1 MAAPLDRP
9 ASFLARYW
17 FPLALIGLL
26 LLALPGYVLF
36 ALHLKAR
43 EGPINRRLEDAYQLS
58 YHLPIPAWAGLILLL
73 VPPAILVLYFL
84 KLKRKP
90 LSVPSTFL
98 WRKSIED
105 LHVNSLLQWLRQN
118 VLLLLQLLALLALV
132 YGVMAFR
139 FHGRIGEGNH
149 YILMIDNSA
158 SMSVTDVAPNRLEW
172 AKQEAL
178 KEIDART
185 DQDVGMV
192 IVFNSSAE
200 IRQSYTTNRGLLR
213 DAVKRIE
220 PTERVTRIEEA
231 LSLADSLANPIR
243 STEDVASQP
252 DDVEAGKERTYV
264 APKGTPTDVH
274 LFSDGRFPDLS
285 ETSLANLNSRL
296 AGNESPLGNL
306 NLHFHLAGTPGPENV
321 DNVALVTL
329 NGMRDDR
336 DATKLQVFAR
346 VLNFRS
352 RAVAAKVRLEL
363 HVNGVLQKV
372 YEQDLNL
379 PARRVRS
386 GEGQAQTAFA
396 DPPTEGSLTFELSDI
411 DNRTNVV
418 IHARLVNNTD
428 QFPLDDEAW
437 LTINVA
443 RKTRILIVG
452 QPNDVLDKFFGSQEV
467 LEVAQV
473 DQLPPNDLSGEAYLR
488 PARNGTYDLV
498 IFDRCA
504 PAGEQE
510 MPRSN
515 TFFIGKPPPPWRSDD
530 LEKVH
535 NPHVTGWQN
544 SHAVLRDLKAL
555 YTVEIDQAF
564 KMKDLPPRTP
574 LLIEGRKIG
583 SATGGGSSAR
593 SPATVEVPL
602 LIALSRQSFTD
613 LVLTFPILTEAG
625 EWNTL
630 WPLQTSFPLFLRNV
644 MYYLG
649 DLSENAIEESVQPG
663 GIKKIRP
670 DGNVP
675 RIEVIGPDGALQPL
689 QQDERNRRPDFS
701 FGGTERV
708 GLYRLRYNGA
718 TQGHFAVNL
727 LDAEESN
734 IEPRQVIQFG
744 NEQIVAGQ
752 ESRQPR
758 ELWKWFALIALIVLM
773 VEWYI
778 YNRRIYV

>member
-1 MAAPLDRP
+1 MADPLVRP
-9 ASFLARYW
+9 VSFLARYW

-26 LLALPGYVLF
+26 ALALPGFILF
-36 ALHLKAR
+36 ALHLNGQ
-43 EGPINRRLEDAYQLS
+43 EGEINRRLEAVYQLT
-58 YHLPIPAWAGLILLL
+58 YHLPIPGWGGLILLFI
-73 VPPAILVLYFL
+73 PAAILALYFL

-118 VLLLLQLLALLALV
+118 VLLLLQLLTVLALI

-139 FHGRIGEGNH
+139 FHGRAGEGNH

-172 AKQEAL
+172 AKQEAQ
-178 KEIDART
+178 KEIDARS

-192 IVFNSSAE
+192 IVFNASAE

-213 DAVKRIE
+213 DAVKHIE
-220 PTERVTRIEEA
+220 PTQRITRIEEA

-243 STEDVASQP
+243 STEDAASQP
-252 DDVEAGKERTYV
+252 DNVEAGKERTYV
-264 APKGTPTDVH
+264 APQGTPTDVH

-285 ETSLANLNSRL
+285 ETALANLNSRL

-306 NLHFHLAGTPGPENV
+306 KLHFHLAGKPGPENV

-329 NGMRDDR
+329 NALRDDR
-336 DATKLQVFAR
+336 DPTQFQVFAR
-346 VLNFRS
+346 VLNFRN
-352 RAVAAKVRLEL
+352 RAVAATVRLEV
-363 HVNGVLQKV
+363 HVNGVLHKV
-372 YEQDLNL
+372 YEQGVNL
-379 PARRVRS
+379 PARRIQT
-386 GEGQAQTAFA
+386 GADTGQSPVA
-396 DPPTEGSLTFELSDI
+396 DPPSEGSATFDLPDL

-418 IHARLVNNTD
+418 LHARLMNNAD
-428 QFPLDDEAW
+428 QFSLDDEAW
-437 LTINVA
+437 LAINVA

-473 DQLPPNDLSGEAYLR
+473 DQLVPSDLAGEAYLK

-504 PAGEQE
+504 PTAEQD

-515 TFFIGKPPPPWRSDD
+515 TFFIGRPPPPWKFD
-530 LEKVH
+530 LVDKLQ
-535 NPHVTGWQN
+535 NPHVTGWVT
-544 SHAVLRDLKAL
+544 SHPALRDLKAL

-574 LLIEGRKIG
+574 LLIEGRKIDQG
-583 SATGGGSSAR
+583 SH
-593 SPATVEVPL
+593 VEVPL
-602 LIALSRQSFTD
+602 LLSLSRQSLTD

-625 EWNTL
+625 DWNTL

-644 MYYLG
+644 MYHLG
-649 DLSENAIEESVQPG
+649 NLNENAVEDSVQPG
-663 GIKKIRP
+663 GIKRIRP

-675 RIEVIGPDGALQPL
+675 RIEITGPDGSIQEWKQA
-689 QQDERNRRPDFS
+689 EHNRRPDIA
-701 FGGTERV
+701 FGGTEKV
-708 GLYRLRYNGA
+708 GLYRLRWNGA
-718 TQGHFAVNL
+718 PQGNFAVNL

-734 IEPRQVIQFG
+734 IEPRSIIQFG
-744 NEQIVAGQ
+744 NERIVAGR

-758 ELWKWFALIALIVLM
+758 ELWKWFALLALMVLM